1 SFQKLKTM
9 GIHTIKELSETPVV
23 LLEKKLGKW
32 GKDLWMKAQ
41 GIHEGEVHPYH
52 ENKSISA
59 ENTLEEHS
67 SDVSFLLSELVRL
80 TERVA

>member
-1 SFQKLKTM
+1 LFVQPGMEKAFLAPLPVNKFSGVGEHSFQKLKTM

-41 GIHEGEVHPYH
+41 GIHEG
-52 ENKSISA
+52 
-59 ENTLEEHS
+59 
-67 SDVSFLLSELVRL
+67 
-80 TERVA
+80 